1 MNWHRISRALG
12 DAQVRLALLTA
23 AALMV
28 QAVLAKNVLD
38 VTLDFVSQF
47 AVLWVFIVFQL
58 SGLRDRRSELA
69 FAAAVVFV
77 TAAVLALY
85 AV

>member
-1 MNWHRISRALG
+1 MNRISRALG
-12 DAQVRLALLTA
+12 DAQVRLALLA
-23 AALMV
+23 AVALMA

-38 VTLDFVSQF
+38 VTLDFISQF

-58 SGLRDRRSELA
+58 SDLRDRQSELA
-69 FAAAVVFV
+69 FAAAIVFV
-77 TAAVLALY
+77 TAAVLVLY